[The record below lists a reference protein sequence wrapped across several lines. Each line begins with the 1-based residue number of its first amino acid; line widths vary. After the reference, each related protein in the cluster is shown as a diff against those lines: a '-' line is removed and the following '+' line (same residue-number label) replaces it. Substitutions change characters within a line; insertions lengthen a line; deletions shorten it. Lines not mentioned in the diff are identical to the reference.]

1 MPGENRT
8 QDVRVRRGRAGLANR
23 LLMFGGT
30 LVAGA
35 LLIAILQGPFD
46 TILDHAASISS
57 VQQAATGRKWTRQMF
72 GWAPFWIGMLG
83 IVMLVSG
90 AVYESRRAV

>member
-1 MPGENRT
+1 MSEENST
-8 QDVRVRRGRAGLANR
+8 QNVRVGRAGLANR

-35 LLIAILQGPFD
+35 LLLAILQSPFN
-46 TILDHAASISS
+46 TLLDEAAAIST
-57 VQQAATGRKWTRQMF
+57 VEAAATGRAWTRQMF
-72 GWAPFWIGMLG
+72 NWLPLWIGLLG
-83 IVMLVSG
+83 IVMLISG